1 MKRKTGFQAWFDAS
15 RDDVARV
22 FTNLGDGLEDGKLNW
37 EAISID
43 VPESVEVEIECGA
56 DEDDDEYE
64 FEFSMSWDVSAVA
77 EEPATDGADESEAAA
92 RDETATAEDGGAAP
106 NNTTTPAT
114 GTGPDT
120 PEEAGPSRPADDEPE
135 PGEGNHPAD
144 RSF

>member
-1 MKRKTGFQAWFDAS
+1 MKQKTGFQAWFDAS

-22 FTNLGDGLEDGKLNW
+22 FTNLGEGLEDGNLNW

-56 DEDDDEYE
+56 EDDDGDEYE
-64 FEFSMSWDVSAVA
+64 FEFTMSWDASEVA
-77 EEPATDGADESEAAA
+77 EEPATNGTAERADDEGTAAV
-92 RDETATAEDGGAAP
+92 EDGGPGQRATPDAATDP
-106 NNTTTPAT
+106 
-114 GTGPDT
+114 G
-120 PEEAGPSRPADDEPE
+120 PEEDKEGPSRPAPDE

>member
-1 MKRKTGFQAWFDAS
+1 MKQKTGFQAWFDAS

-22 FTNLGDGLEDGKLNW
+22 FTNLGDGLEDGNLTW

-56 DEDDDEYE
+56 DDGEEYE
-64 FEFSMSWDVSAVA
+64 FEFSMTWDASAVA
-77 EEPATDGADESEAAA
+77 EEPATDGADESAATD
-92 RDETATAEDGGAAP
+92 RDETATVEDGGAAP

-120 PEEAGPSRPADDEPE
+120 PEEAGPSRPAGDEPE